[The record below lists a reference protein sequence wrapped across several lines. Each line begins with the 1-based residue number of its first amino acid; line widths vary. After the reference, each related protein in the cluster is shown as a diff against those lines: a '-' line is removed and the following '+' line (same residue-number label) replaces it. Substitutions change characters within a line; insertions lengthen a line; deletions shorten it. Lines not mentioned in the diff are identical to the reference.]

1 MTRTIFACISSWPK
15 IWFYFEIHVELGEG
29 LPGSNISSLSFN
41 ARSSGRLKNRLAD
54 LFWLRFDQINLFGSV
69 LMISGPWFMAHSL
82 GWAIDRIDSNSEKTL
97 SISDNRVRWLPDVR
111 GPIRKA
117 ENMESPLPNSLVQKL
132 VLFLQEL
139 YKKSLHEIWS
149 DMSIF
154 STYL

>member
-29 LPGSNISSLSFN
+29 LPGSNISSVSFN

-54 LFWLRFDQINLFGSV
+54 LFWLRFDQINSFRSV

-97 SISDNRVRWLPDVR
+97 SISDNRVRWLPDPFEKPRTWNLPYRTHWSVFYKNCIKSR
-111 GPIRKA
+111 LMRFDRICLFSQPIYNFR
-117 ENMESPLPNSLVQKL
+117 
-132 VLFLQEL
+132 
-139 YKKSLHEIWS
+139 
-149 DMSIF
+149 MS
-154 STYL
+154 